1 MSMTGFRFPG
11 GSLFSSPKTPSLP
24 PLPPVPT
31 LDDPEIERA
40 RRKRLLAEKRRR
52 GAAGSIQSSGLGLLN
67 PPAKGTIRRPKLG

>member
-1 MSMTGFRFPG
+1 MSILSFRFPG

-31 LDDPEIERA
+31 TDDPSIERA

-52 GAAGSIQSSGLGLLN
+52 GATESIQTSGLGLPA
-67 PPAKGTIRRPKLG
+67 PPAAGTIKRPKLG